1 MQTQPNRNSGRKRK
15 KKPEAKTGPAPAPV
29 LIAARRPGSP
39 RLEKPSRRMKAASAR
54 PKTTTLP
61 PPAPSAEAR
70 SEDTFAETPRR
81 PREARIVQRRET
93 TIDETEQTRRRLLSQ
108 YMASEGRSAITRA
121 ADNYLRAGFEIPAE
135 QEAQLQL
142 LEHLDESLARQ
153 AIAVLKELIQV
164 DPPRKLPLF
173 RQRLRRLEDHAEDP
187 ATREAASELRRALPG

>member
-1 MQTQPNRNSGRKRK
+1 MQTQPNRNSSRRRK
-15 KKPEAKTGPAPAPV
+15 KKPEAKTGPSPAPV

-54 PKTTTLP
+54 PKTAQTLP
-61 PPAPSAEAR
+61 PSPIAPARAEDALV
-70 SEDTFAETPRR
+70 EAPRR
-81 PREARIVQRRET
+81 PREARIVQRREE
-93 TIDETEQTRRRLLSQ
+93 TIDETEQMRRRLLSQ
-108 YMASEGRSAITRA
+108 YMASEGRSAITRT

-142 LEHLDESLARQ
+142 LEHLDEALARQ
-153 AIAVLKELIQV
+153 AIGVLKELIQL

-187 ATREAASELRRALPG
+187 ATRAAASELRRVLPG